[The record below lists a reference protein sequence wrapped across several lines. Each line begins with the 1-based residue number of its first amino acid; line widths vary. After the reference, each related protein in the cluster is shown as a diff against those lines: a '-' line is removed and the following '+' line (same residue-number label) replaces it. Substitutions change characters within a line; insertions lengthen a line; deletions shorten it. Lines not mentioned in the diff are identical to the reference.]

1 MNYCSS
7 WISLDELLDASF
19 SESKLTFV
27 SIKIYGSFK
36 SPEGISFRPARIYY
50 RVLRYIDTEDVI
62 YASDLY
68 LYLYLTTDWSNQHQ
82 YMLIYIPSFS
92 KIEF

>member
-1 MNYCSS
+1 MNYCSL
-7 WISLDELLDASF
+7 WISLDELSDTSI

-36 SPEGISFRPARIYY
+36 SPGSISFRHADIYY

-68 LYLYLTTDWSNQHQ
+68 LTTDWSNQQQ
-82 YMLIYIPSFS
+82 YMLIYTPSFS